1 MDTSIFGTL
10 SLIAPDLME
19 ELELRALILERVAA
33 LGPIGRRAL
42 AARLNLSERTVRAA
56 ADALREA
63 GCITQTAA
71 GMEIREEGRV
81 LVETARAVSR
91 GRRSV
96 QSMELTLSRKLN
108 IERVCVVRGDA
119 DRDSG
124 VIEEIAHAAAGQ
136 LRFLLQGAQVL
147 AVSGGRTVAAMSEVL
162 GAAAPMD
169 ITVVPLHGGL
179 GGTSQTQA
187 NTVVERVARALGGH
201 HRLLHLPDGLSRSAA
216 AELSRLPQV
225 REALELLAHADILLY
240 GVGRAE
246 DLAVRRG
253 LSRQERDDLT
263 AHGAVAEALGFYFDA
278 RGRVVGGSSLALSEE
293 DVGRT
298 SRAAIVAA
306 GEGKAEAILSVLLH
320 HPHKLLVTDE
330 GAAEK
335 MIGILRQQPSF

>member
-1 MDTSIFGTL
+1 MDTSILGTL

-19 ELELRALILERVAA
+19 ELELRALVLERVAS

-42 AARLNLSERTVRAA
+42 AARLNLTERAVRAA

-63 GCITQTAA
+63 GCITQNAA
-71 GMEIREEGRV
+71 GMEISEEGRL
-81 LVETARAVSR
+81 LVDTARAVSR

-119 DRDSG
+119 DRDPD
-124 VIEEIAHAAAGQ
+124 VVEEIAHAAAGQ

-147 AVSGGRTVAAMSEVL
+147 AVSGGRTVAAMSGVI

-179 GGTSQTQA
+179 GGASQTQA
-187 NTVVERVARALGGH
+187 NTVVERIATLLGGH

-216 AELSRLPQV
+216 EELSRLPQV
-225 REALELLAHADILLY
+225 REALELLQHADVLLY

-263 AHGAVAEALGFYFDA
+263 AHGAVAEALGLYFDA
-278 RGRVVGGSSLALSEE
+278 QGRVVGGASLALAEE
-293 DVGRT
+293 DIGRMNQ
-298 SRAAIVAA
+298 AAVIAA
-306 GEGKAEAILSVLLH
+306 GGVKAEAILAVLRH
-320 HPHKLLVTDE
+320 HPHRLLVTDE
-330 GAAEK
+330 GAAVK
-335 MIGILRQQPSF
+335 MIEILRQQPSF

>member
-1 MDTSIFGTL
+1 MDTSILGTL

-63 GCITQTAA
+63 GCITQNAA
-71 GMEIREEGRV
+71 GMEISAAGHA
-81 LVETARAVSR
+81 LVDAARSVSR

-119 DRDSG
+119 DRDCG
-124 VIEEIAHAAAGQ
+124 VVKEIAHAAAGQ

-162 GAAAPMD
+162 GAAAPME

-179 GGTSQTQA
+179 GGASQTQA

-225 REALELLAHADILLY
+225 REALELLAHADVLLY

-253 LSRQERDDLT
+253 LSSQERDDLT

-278 RGRVVGGSSLALSEE
+278 QGRVVGGSSLAISEE

-298 SRAAIVAA
+298 SRAAVIAA
-306 GEGKAEAILSVLLH
+306 GGAKAEAILAVLRH

-335 MIGILRQQPSF
+335 MIGILRQHPSF